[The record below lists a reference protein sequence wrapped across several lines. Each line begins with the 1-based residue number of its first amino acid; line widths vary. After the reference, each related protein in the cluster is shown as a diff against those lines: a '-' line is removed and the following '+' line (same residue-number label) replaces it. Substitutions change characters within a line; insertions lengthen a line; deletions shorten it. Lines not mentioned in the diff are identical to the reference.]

1 MEFLFYIFN
10 FLPGGMIGILLPVAG
25 IALFFFLRQRKGQEG
40 EIPPLDL
47 IDGKKLDAMVSS
59 RVDRALKPLL
69 TSEGYSEE
77 QIQAILTRSSLGGT
91 RFKR

>member
-1 MEFLFYIFN
+1 MGLLFSLF
-10 FLPGGMIGILLPVAG
+10 GGLLGWLLPMTG
-25 IALFFFLRQRKGQEG
+25 LGALVFLLRQRKGQEE

-47 IDGKKLDAMVSS
+47 MDGKKLSEMVSNQ
-59 RVDRALKPLL
+59 VEQALKPFLS
-69 TSEGYSEE
+69 SEGYDEE